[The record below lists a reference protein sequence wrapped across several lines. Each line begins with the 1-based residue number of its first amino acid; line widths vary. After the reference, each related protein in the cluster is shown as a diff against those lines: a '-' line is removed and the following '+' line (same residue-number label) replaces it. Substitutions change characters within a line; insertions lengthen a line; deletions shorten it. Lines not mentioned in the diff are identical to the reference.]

1 MMTSKLYSA
10 LFALFFLCFT
20 SVNALAASSDIPKAV
35 GDIYVQDF
43 ANLLNESEK
52 QELNQ
57 IGRSI
62 EDQTTAQVAVLTV
75 KTIGDQSIDE
85 YANEA
90 FRQYGLGNREKNNG
104 LLLVIATQEKKVRI
118 EVGYGL
124 EGRIP
129 DGKAGR
135 ILDEYTLPYLKNQE
149 PNKAITETYKVL
161 ANEVYAEYNID
172 EQQQLKA
179 EKPATAADT
188 NDFPTW
194 IIIIIVIV
202 ALFLDIKFFGGTF
215 TYAILSILS
224 RGGGRGGGGG
234 GPKGGG
240 GGSSGGGGA
249 SRGW

>member
-1 MMTSKLYSA
+1 MVSKFFSG
-10 LFALFFLCFT
+10 LFAIFILCFT
-20 SVNALAASSDIPKAV
+20 SGNALAAGNDIPKPV

-43 ANLLNESEK
+43 ANLLSDAEK
-52 QELNQ
+52 QELNS

-75 KTIGDQSIDE
+75 KTIGNESIDD
-85 YANEA
+85 YANKA
-90 FRQYGLGNREKNNG
+90 FRQYGIGNKQKNNG
-104 LLLVIATQEKKVRI
+104 VLLVIATEEKKVRI

-179 EKPATAADT
+179 DKPAAAQDD
-188 NDFPTW
+188 NSFPSW

-215 TYAILSILS
+215 SYAILSILS